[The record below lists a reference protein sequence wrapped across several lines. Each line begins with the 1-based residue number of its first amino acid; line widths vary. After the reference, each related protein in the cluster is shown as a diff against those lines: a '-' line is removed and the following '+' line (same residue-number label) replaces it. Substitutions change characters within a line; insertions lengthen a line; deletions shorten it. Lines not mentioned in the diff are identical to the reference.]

1 MSRGKNRSLPA
12 RIPSLALGWTQ
23 TNPQSPLLRGHLVGP
38 SQRRPTTK
46 TCQRPILLPA
56 PVGVVC
62 AFGRSKRCGLR
73 HGAPFWHNLIAK
85 DSLMGPKPLLTA
97 ALPRPK
103 KGTLCRSHQ
112 EGQRYEVDGGGRR
125 PRCSSGKPPGIGVRS
140 ASDLDRAGLDTGVG
154 AAVGLAKSPRASL
167 MTRRRTQTPFAS
179 VFGLGALI

>member
-1 MSRGKNRSLPA
+1 MSSGKKSLPSC
-12 RIPSLALGWTQ
+12 P
-23 TNPQSPLLRGHLVGP
+23 NPKPRLRVDPNQSPIALASRASCGSFAAAPAG
-38 SQRRPTTK
+38 K

-62 AFGRSKRCGLR
+62 ASGRNKRCGLR
-73 HGAPFWHNLIAK
+73 HGAPFWRNLTAK

-103 KGTLCRSHQ
+103 KGALRRPHQ

-140 ASDLDRAGLDTGVG
+140 ASDL
-154 AAVGLAKSPRASL
+154 AKSPRASL

-179 VFGLGALI
+179 VCGLGALI